1 MSAVKVEIA
10 EEIPRSDQ
18 PEKEAAREGGPE
30 AKAKRERASQERRSG
45 SSQTGP
51 GEGLEIEREYTK
63 RELYK
68 SISAIVVVVLYMIFT
83 LLRDRDSGVVVVEP
97 EEGDWDE
104 G

>member
-10 EEIPRSDQ
+10 EEIPRSGKAEGEPP
-18 PEKEAAREGGPE
+18 PED
-30 AKAKRERASQERRSG
+30 SQGTRKERRAAPS
-45 SSQTGP
+45 
-51 GEGLEIEREYTK
+51 EAIEIEREYTK

-83 LLRDRDSGVVVVEP
+83 LLRDRESGVVVVEP

>member
-10 EEIPRSDQ
+10 EEIPRSSKADAEI
-18 PEKEAAREGGPE
+18 PLEDGPPP
-30 AKAKRERASQERRSG
+30 
-45 SSQTGP
+45 GP
-51 GEGLEIEREYTK
+51 GARKERSTQQDRRGAPTEAIEIEREYTK

-83 LLRDRDSGVVVVEP
+83 LLRDRESGVVVVEP

-104 G
+104 S